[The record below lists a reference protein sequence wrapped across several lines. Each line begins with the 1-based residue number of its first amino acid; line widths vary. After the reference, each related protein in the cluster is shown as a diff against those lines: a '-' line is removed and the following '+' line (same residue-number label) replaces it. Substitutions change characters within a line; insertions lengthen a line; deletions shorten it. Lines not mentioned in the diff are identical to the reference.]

1 MTPPPLEIFRKFIR
15 FRRDSWELCSFGE
28 CISHQDLRVDQDP
41 LQFFPPLIAPRFLS
55 LRPIP
60 FPSGRM
66 QIEGIDL
73 SLALP
78 LQQCRAAA
86 GGRFHAFCTRLQH
99 IDAVCFVSPP
109 TSRCIE
115 LSQDCSNQDM
125 GQQSRLILDSTAI
138 SLFTK
143 KYQTARSKNYSDAKT
158 RGLAQANPSLLW
170 MVWRRQLLICQF
182 IPQIGLISRV
192 VESKHCRLAGVIW
205 WGLINTKP
213 KSCAKDLEKL
223 VWKCL
228 D

>member
-1 MTPPPLEIFRKFIR
+1 MHLTSE
-15 FRRDSWELCSFGE
+15 
-28 CISHQDLRVDQDP
+28 QRVDQDP

-78 LQQCRAAA
+78 LQQRRA

-115 LSQDCSNQDM
+115 LSQDCSNQD
-125 GQQSRLILDSTAI
+125 SRDEPTWSTKHADPRRHCRLPI
-138 SLFTK
+138 HK
-143 KYQTARSKNYSDAKT
+143 KYQTARSKNLSDAKT
-158 RGLAQANPSLLW
+158 RGHCHRWLFLW
-170 MVWRRQLLICQF
+170 L
-182 IPQIGLISRV
+182 
-192 VESKHCRLAGVIW
+192 
-205 WGLINTKP
+205 T
-213 KSCAKDLEKL
+213 
-223 VWKCL
+223 
-228 D
+228 